1 MTPVGLRCSL
11 SRRARTAA
19 LLTAALALGAGAAAE
34 RAVLLV
40 GKPAVPQPRFAVDRH
55 PPGERERVI
64 AARLGHGQRQHG
76 AARLAGRPALR
87 RRPGRRARRAGQL
100 GDQRPGGQ
108 PGQFPTTGFPTTG
121 GRHTGLTIRT
131 SGSTVTLTLNGDQP
145 AGPVLF
151 QLPAFVRNIA
161 HASAGTV
168 DEATGTV
175 TLPATT
181 RSVTVQL
188 TSAE

>member
-1 MTPVGLRCSL
+1 M
-11 SRRARTAA
+11 ANANM
-19 LLTAALALGAGAAAE
+19 
-34 RAVLLV
+34 VLLDSLAAQRSDGGLVV
-40 GKPAVPQPRFAVDRH
+40 GRGVPDSWVTS
-55 PPGERERVI
+55 
-64 AARLGHGQRQHG
+64 GQVVS
-76 AARLAGRPALR
+76 LAN
-87 RRPGRRARRAGQL
+87 
-100 GDQRPGGQ
+100 
-108 PGQFPTTGFPTTG
+108 FPTTGFPTTG